1 MGRIRLG
8 VNIDHVATIRNAR
21 RTFEPDPVHAAI
33 IADLAGADQITLHV
47 REDRRHVNERDL
59 ELIKSVIHS
68 RVNLEMAVTEE
79 MINIALRVKPHQV
92 TLVPERREEITTE
105 GGLDVKSN
113 FERIKDAISRL
124 KSAGLTGNIF
134 IDPDEEQIKRAKEAG
149 ADAVEL
155 HTGRYAEA
163 FAEGDEEKVQKELER
178 LKVCAKFAKQI
189 GLKVYAGH
197 GLTYKNV
204 KPVAEIPEIEE
215 LNIGHSIVANA
226 VLFGLK
232 EAVKEMIKLINE
244 ARKGSV

>member
-1 MGRIRLG
+1 MKKRVRLG
-8 VNIDHVATIRNAR
+8 VNIDHVATVRNAR
-21 RTFEPDPVHAAI
+21 RTFEPDPVHAAV

-59 ELIKSVIHS
+59 RLIKEVIHS

-79 MINIALRVKPHQV
+79 MINIALEVRPHQV

-105 GGLDVKSN
+105 GGLDVAGQK
-113 FERIKDAISRL
+113 EKVREAVKRL
-124 KSAGLTGNIF
+124 KEAGIVVNLF
-134 IDPDEEQIKRAKEAG
+134 IDPEEEQLKAAAEVG

-163 FAEGDEEKVQKELER
+163 FAEKNEKLVEEELER
-178 LKVCAKFAKQI
+178 LKKAARLGKKL
-189 GLKVYAGH
+189 GLRVYAGH

-226 VLFGLK
+226 VLKGLK
-232 EAVKEMIKLINE
+232 EAVEEMIRIIN
-244 ARKGSV
+244 S

>member
-1 MGRIRLG
+1 MKKRIRLG

-21 RTFEPDPVHAAI
+21 RTFEPDPVHAAV

-59 ELIKSVIHS
+59 RLIKEVIHS

-79 MINIALRVKPHQV
+79 MINLALEVKPHQV
-92 TLVPERREEITTE
+92 TLVPEKREEITTE
-105 GGLDVKSN
+105 GGLDVAGQK
-113 FERIKDAISRL
+113 EKIKEAIKRL
-124 KSAGLTGNIF
+124 KEAGILVNLF
-134 IDPDEEQIKRAKEAG
+134 IDPEEEQLKAAAEVG

-163 FAEGDEEKVQKELER
+163 FAEKNEKLVEEELER
-178 LKVCAKFAKQI
+178 LRKAARLGKKL

-204 KPVAEIPEIEE
+204 KPIAEIPEIEE

-226 VLFGLK
+226 VLKGLK
-232 EAVKEMIKLINE
+232 EAVQEMIRLIN
-244 ARKGSV
+244 S

>member
-79 MINIALRVKPHQV
+79 MINIALKVKPHQV

-124 KSAGLTGNIF
+124 KSAGITVNIF